1 MKKSYSIVIIV
12 LLVVLTAVNLY
23 FVFGRNTSCEGNCS
37 HSGESCCYV
46 SKTISLNEEQKEQY
60 SQIKHKYQKRAI
72 LVADS
77 LHISQ
82 EVLMKEMMSAEQ
94 DSLRLR
100 EMEAKISYYQAQ
112 LLHLSVEQYYNIKTI
127 LTPEQIPALD
137 RLFAQ
142 ILICRPTCNHR
153 DDDGGTI
160 PHLN

>member
-1 MKKSYSIVIIV
+1 MI
-12 LLVVLTAVNLY
+12 LVVLTALNLCC
-23 FVFGRNTSCEGNCS
+23 VFNKKSSCEGSCS
-37 HSGESCCYV
+37 HNGESCCYV

-60 SQIKHKYQKRAI
+60 NQIKHRYQKRAI

-82 EVLMKEMMSAEQ
+82 EELMREMMSAEQ
-94 DSLRLR
+94 DSVRLS
-100 EMEAKISYYQAQ
+100 ELEEKISYYQAQ
-112 LLHLSVEQYYNIKTI
+112 LLHLSVEQYFNIKTI
-127 LTPEQIPALD
+127 LTTEQIPALD